1 MFNIDEND
9 KKLENRLRE
18 SFDLVLFNVPKN
30 VDRFDISSI
39 FLNKIHIR
47 PRMIRLVWYLEWKDI
62 LLKVNFYRII
72 GHSNDTNII
81 LIQLDDNDKHSCDFV
96 INEFNRIKV
105 NFENVKKRN
114 VDLLIKKIELNC
126 CNHDIIIKIC
136 NIKNLDEFFVE
147 KIKIDCV
154 ASLKPENNDIKPQ
167 VENNENLALEIEKL
181 KK

>member
-1 MFNIDEND
+1 M
-9 KKLENRLRE
+9 
-18 SFDLVLFNVPKN
+18 
-30 VDRFDISSI
+30 
-39 FLNKIHIR
+39 
-47 PRMIRLVWYLEWKDI
+47 
-62 LLKVNFYRII
+62 
-72 GHSNDTNII
+72 
-81 LIQLDDNDKHSCDFV
+81 
-96 INEFNRIKV
+96 

-181 KK
+181 KKERVCVVCMDNLKNITFLPCAHLGKIFFLFKCEIILN